1 MKHFFVVI
9 SFLFIFACQGS
20 HEKKQPSFPPPP
32 SQPTASLA
40 TKQGNFVLQLEI
52 ANTPE
57 KREQGLMHRTDLGD
71 DKAMLFI
78 WDENVL
84 SSFWMKDTP
93 TALDIIF
100 LNDKKVVTYIAP
112 DNKPLS
118 EDLITPLKPFRYALE
133 VKAGFALKTG
143 LKVGDIIEF
152 SLP

>member
-1 MKHFFVVI
+1 
-9 SFLFIFACQGS
+9 
-20 HEKKQPSFPPPP
+20 
-32 SQPTASLA
+32 
-40 TKQGNFVLQLEI
+40 
-52 ANTPE
+52 
-57 KREQGLMHRTDLGD
+57 MHRTDLAD
-71 DKAMLFI
+71 EKAMLFI

-93 TALDIIF
+93 MALDIIF

-112 DNKPLS
+112 DNKPFS

-143 LKVGDIIEF
+143 LKVGDVIEF